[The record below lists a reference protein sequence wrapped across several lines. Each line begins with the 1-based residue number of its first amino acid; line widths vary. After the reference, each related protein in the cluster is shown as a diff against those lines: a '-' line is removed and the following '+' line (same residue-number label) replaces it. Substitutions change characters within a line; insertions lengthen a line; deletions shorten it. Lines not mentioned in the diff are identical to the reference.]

1 MNIKLVLL
9 MLAVALQ
16 SCSLTDNK
24 GDSSPANNS
33 AHLYQPGTMQ
43 HSQDRHLAQN
53 IQGYAKLMVDDMAIN
68 MRNLDPE
75 AKIAVTTFVR
85 IDSDLT
91 QTSALSLELAEA
103 FMSELHR
110 FGLTTVDFKAADYI
124 RVTDNGDFVM
134 TRDYLELK
142 ENISASYALLGT
154 YLVQHNGISVHARIV
169 ELSSQTVLA
178 TGETTI
184 PPEYLRYVSRNPRK
198 SGSHYES

>member
-9 MLAVALQ
+9 MLAAGLQ
-16 SCSLTDNK
+16 SCSLIDTNRIDQ
-24 GDSSPANNS
+24 SANS
-33 AHLYQPGTMQ
+33 ANLYQAGTMQ
-43 HSQDRHLAQN
+43 QSQGRLLSQS

-75 AKIAVTTFVR
+75 AEIAVTTFVR
-85 IDSDLT
+85 VDSDLT
-91 QTSALSLELAEA
+91 HSSPLSFELAEA

-124 RVTDNGDFVM
+124 RVTDNGDFVL

-142 ENISASYALLGT
+142 DSISATYALLGT
-154 YLVQHNGISVHARIV
+154 YLVTHNGISVHARIV

-184 PPEYLRYVSRNPRK
+184 PPEYLQYVLHNPVK
-198 SGSHYES
+198 NGVHYES